1 MLGSKSKLIYS
12 YFCIIL
18 LLFITYCSIHET
30 VASFV
35 SSTIKRHRTIF
46 GKIKIKQ
53 KIHSLDDIL
62 VVINVNNQRILRNN
76 ANLVEQINNYDML
89 WLVTE
94 FEWKQFT
101 QENLEVKFLNLF
113 IQIICLLAYSRFIR
127 Q

>member
-1 MLGSKSKLIYS
+1 MY
-12 YFCIIL
+12 Y
-18 LLFITYCSIHET
+18 SIHET

-101 QENLEVKFLNLF
+101 QENLEVNFLTYSFKSFAYLLIQGSFANKTWQKGYTITSKCF
-113 IQIICLLAYSRFIR
+113 IT
-127 Q
+127 